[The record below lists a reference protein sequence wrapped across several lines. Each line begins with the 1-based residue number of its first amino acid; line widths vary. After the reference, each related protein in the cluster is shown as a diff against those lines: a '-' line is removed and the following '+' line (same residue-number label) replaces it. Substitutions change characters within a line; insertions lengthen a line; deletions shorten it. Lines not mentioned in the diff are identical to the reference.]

1 MTTAIEKY
9 SPIEAAL
16 TELDSKYRG
25 IVFDVATIKG
35 MREAEEAKQREI
47 QRLANEL
54 NDGRKMLQTFVDR
67 FGKREEFLG
76 IAALIK
82 EFLQ

>member
-35 MREAEEAKQREI
+35 MREAQEAYKSINTYSITLEKVRVAEKAESLAYGRLVRSEERRVGKEC
-47 QRLANEL
+47 RL
-54 NDGRKMLQTFVDR
+54 
-67 FGKREEFLG
+67 
-76 IAALIK
+76 
-82 EFLQ
+82 